1 MRNNFFVENK
11 AQFLFIVLGS
21 LEKINSI
28 SGNSR
33 SFYVSI
39 QVICL

>member
-28 SGNSR
+28 SRNS
-33 SFYVSI
+33 SEVFMY
-39 QVICL
+39 LEW